1 MLSMLFMKIT
11 QFTIYMFTS
20 LMAHMDQMGHHRQY
34 CPPHLL
40 IINTS
45 ILLVLALVL
54 DILSGGRLLIIL
66 DLECLLVSLHHRVF
80 LK

>member
-1 MLSMLFMKIT
+1 MYGPWTRWARWATTGNIVHLF
-11 QFTIYMFTS
+11 
-20 LMAHMDQMGHHRQY
+20 
-34 CPPHLL
+34 

-66 DLECLLVSLHHRVF
+66 DLECLLVSLHQRVF